1 MVYAAFSIGY
11 SFNKHKTLW
20 TTILV
25 LVFFQLAQFTAIAMI
40 GLFIHTWISL
50 DANTLPTGIELLLL
64 WGMLGELLFCAIGY
78 AVTWYFTTKKLNL
91 E

>member
-1 MVYAAFSIGY
+1 M
-11 SFNKHKTLW
+11 
-20 TTILV
+20 

-40 GLFIHTWISL
+40 GAFIHTWISL

-64 WGMLGELLFCAIGY
+64 WGMFGELLFCAIGY

>member
-1 MVYAAFSIGY
+1 
-11 SFNKHKTLW
+11 
-20 TTILV
+20 
-25 LVFFQLAQFTAIAMI
+25 MI

-64 WGMLGELLFCAIGY
+64 WGMLGELLFAAAGY